1 LKGDKP
7 TSFSIAFTPTPFGH
21 DITYIAFIGDLTMQR
36 FTIEATSKALLTL
49 VFISSSLFTAC
60 GLPEDPFQ
68 NQAPTHII
76 SQTDTSFFKEGQ
88 TLFSAEQQNCQ
99 KTWQKWVTSCPFYKT
114 IRIPVLEAPSDE
126 RSYTGSLMLSFTC
139 HGLNNDAKLFVR
151 IHQTSVSLSPKPV
164 TQVVT
169 YRTNGLDTSA
179 IVPVE
184 LRGSW
189 EKNYIISSVCGFSIL
204 TETT

>member
-1 LKGDKP
+1 
-7 TSFSIAFTPTPFGH
+7 
-21 DITYIAFIGDLTMQR
+21 MRR
-36 FTIEATSKALLTL
+36 FTIKPNSKALLAL
-49 VFISSSLFTAC
+49 GFVSCSLFTGC
-60 GLPEDPFQ
+60 GLPEDPFS

-76 SQTDTSFFKEGQ
+76 SQTDTNFFKEGQ
-88 TLFSAEQQNCQ
+88 TLFSAEKQNCQ
-99 KTWQKWVTSCPFYKT
+99 KTWQNWVTSCPFYKT
-114 IRIPVLEAPSDE
+114 IKLPVLETPSTD

-151 IHQTSVSLSPKPV
+151 IHQTSVSLTPKPV

-189 EKNYIISSVCGFSIL
+189 EKSDIISSDCRVSIL